1 MKLYALQVA
10 VYAILSS
17 ATAQAETGIVLDQKP
32 SILKANSH
40 STMKADIARALSKR
54 SVEETENW
62 DRRTI
67 FNAIS
72 STVIAKGFLGMDIK
86 KEEDYILSDKMYVFS
101 KLGSTFTA
109 LPFCKKFGDY
119 DFAGR
124 PTEDGLFYPQK
135 NNINFSKAAMDKIVE
150 ELLVARGAGATRN
163 KTLESAVFMR
173 RLKNHVLMIEISKY
187 LTNQLL
193 AERYPENDLYDN
205 DKNDEKLAFGSFS
218 PFSDGIFRRI

>member
-109 LPFCKKFGDY
+109 LPFCKRFGDY
-119 DFAGR
+119 DFSQADLLKMVYFIR
-124 PTEDGLFYPQK
+124 K

-150 ELLVARGAGATRN
+150 ELLVARGAGATRKQN
-163 KTLESAVFMR
+163 LGICGIHEETE
-173 RLKNHVLMIEISKY
+173 NHVLMIEISKY

-205 DKNDEKLAFGSFS
+205 DKNG
-218 PFSDGIFRRI
+218 